1 MALGF
6 SGRYGQLEE
15 EEYDLIDRILER
27 IKVSF
32 GEVRFLEIGIWGGV
46 TATGIA
52 RKCKELGIPVS
63 ATGVDKSPNIPT
75 PLPTPD
81 YQYVQGDSL
90 YQYGKIKGKYNLL
103 LIDGCHCAIHAMCDF
118 LNYSPFLDVNGYCM
132 FHDTASRK
140 DEDEQDYFAQDHS
153 DVGMPDSVLGVRNGL
168 KKLGLLQGYR
178 ADWKFIEE
186 HPNETGL
193 MGAILY
199 QKVKEL

>member
-15 EEYDLIDRILER
+15 EEYDLIDRVLER
-27 IKVSF
+27 LKVSF

-63 ATGVDKSPNIPT
+63 ATGVDKSPNVPT

-81 YQYVQGDSL
+81 YNYVQGDSL
-90 YQYGKIKGKYNLL
+90 YQYGKITGKFNFL

-118 LNYSPFLDVNGYCM
+118 LNYSPFLDVGGLCM

-140 DEDEQDYFAQDHS
+140 DEDEQDHFTQDHS
-153 DVGMPDSVLGVRNGL
+153 DIGMPDSVLGVRNGL
-168 KKLGLLQGYR
+168 KKLGILQGYR
-178 ADWKFIEE
+178 TDWKFIEE

-193 MGAILY
+193 MGAMVY
-199 QKVKEL
+199 QKLKEL